1 MAWVASLLWGQ
12 KAKTVILGDFAVLAD
27 RSGQAFVTSSGYQD
41 VS

>member
-1 MAWVASLLWGQ
+1 MGGVSPVVLE
-12 KAKTVILGDFAVLAD
+12 AKKIVVPGDFAVLAD